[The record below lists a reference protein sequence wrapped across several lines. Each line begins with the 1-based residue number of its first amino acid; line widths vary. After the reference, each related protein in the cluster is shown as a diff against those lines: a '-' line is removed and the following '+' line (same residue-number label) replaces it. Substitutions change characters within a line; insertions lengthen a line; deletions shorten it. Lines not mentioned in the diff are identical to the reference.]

1 MMNVYDFTQKVKRV
15 LYRLTYSQIIKHCF
29 GRCGRNVVVPEYCS
43 FSGIK
48 NIYVGDDV
56 SFGEH
61 TLVLTTRAK
70 VHIGNH
76 IMFGPGVSVI
86 SGNHRIDIPG
96 KYMSEV
102 TDAMKRLEDDQDIVI
117 EDDVWIG
124 CNAIILK
131 GVTIGTGAVIAA
143 GAVVTKDVAPYSIVG
158 GNPAKLI
165 RKRFSAEQLA
175 EHKSLLE
182 EDNEGSL
189 FY

>member
-1 MMNVYDFTQKVKRV
+1 MTIYDITQKIKR
-15 LYRLTYSQIIKHCF
+15 LFYRVTYSQIIKRSF
-29 GRCGRNVVVPEYCS
+29 ARCGTNVTVPEHCT
-43 FSGIK
+43 FSGIE
-48 NIYVGDDV
+48 NIFVGNDV
-56 SFGEH
+56 SFGEY
-61 TLVLTTRAK
+61 TQILTTKAK
-70 VHIGNH
+70 VYLGDH

-102 TDAMKRLEDDQDIVI
+102 IDAMKRLEDDQDIVI

-131 GVTIGTGAVIAA
+131 GVTIGT

>member
-1 MMNVYDFTQKVKRV
+1 M
-15 LYRLTYSQIIKHCF
+15 
-29 GRCGRNVVVPEYCS
+29 
-43 FSGIK
+43 
-48 NIYVGDDV
+48 
-56 SFGEH
+56 
-61 TLVLTTRAK
+61 
-70 VHIGNH
+70 
-76 IMFGPGVSVI
+76 I

-102 TDAMKRLEDDQDIVI
+102 TDAMKRLEDDQDVVI